1 MRNKKVTSFEDFKRM
16 DEGIQSDLKKY
27 IKKHKDELE
36 SLADED
42 QWETIYTQ
50 LYTDFDIEPDSKEA
64 KELRQTFE
72 FIF

>member
-27 IKKHKDELE
+27 IKKHKEELE

-42 QWETIYTQ
+42 QWETIYKQ
-50 LYTDFDIEPDSKEA
+50 LYTEFDIEPNSKEA

>member
-1 MRNKKVTSFEDFKRM
+1 MRNKKITSFEDFKRM

-27 IKKHKDELE
+27 IKKHKEELE

-42 QWETIYTQ
+42 QWDDIYNQ
-50 LYTDFDIEPDSKEA
+50 LYTEFDIEPNSSKA
-64 KELRQTFE
+64 KDIKQTFD

>member
-1 MRNKKVTSFEDFKRM
+1 MRNRKITSFEDFKGM

-27 IKKHKDELE
+27 IKKHKEELE

-50 LYTDFDIEPDSKEA
+50 LYTEFDIEPNSSKA
-64 KELRQTFE
+64 KDLRQTFE

>member
-27 IKKHKDELE
+27 IKKHKEELE

-42 QWETIYTQ
+42 QWETIYKQ
-50 LYTDFDIEPDSKEA
+50 LYTEFDIEPDSKEA

>member
-1 MRNKKVTSFEDFKRM
+1 MRNKKITSFSDFKRM

-27 IKKHKDELE
+27 IKKNKDELE

-42 QWETIYTQ
+42 QWDDIYNQ
-50 LYTDFDIEPDSKEA
+50 LYTEFDVEPNSSQANDIK
-64 KELRQTFE
+64 QTFD